1 VAALNRNARGGA
13 GESGAGLVEVLVAMI
28 ILGIAAL
35 ALSGATLQILA
46 RHTDAALRS
55 EASIIARTYMED
67 VRTRSVS
74 SLTSEDSL
82 RVDELGHA
90 DPNGHYVRR
99 LTVVSG
105 PVPKSRL
112 ITVQV
117 SYDRGSA
124 GTGMVEIVTI
134 AYESFEG

>member
-1 VAALNRNARGGA
+1 MSRNARRSA
-13 GESGAGLVEVLVAMI
+13 CESGAGLVEVLVAII

-35 ALSGATLQILA
+35 ALSGATIQILE

-55 EASIIARTYMED
+55 EASIVARTYMED
-67 VRTRSVS
+67 VRTRSVIG
-74 SLTSEDSL
+74 LTSEDAL

-90 DPNGHYVRR
+90 DANGHFVRL
-99 LTVVSG
+99 LTVLSG

-124 GTGMVEIVTI
+124 GTGMVELVTI
-134 AYESFEG
+134 AYESFEE